1 MLKVS
6 YIQIPLNSRVA
17 KYAFND
23 RVAIGLYDRCIFD
36 ILHAVQW
43 ESLQSL
49 AWWFPTTKRVF

>member
-6 YIQIPLNSRVA
+6 YIQIPFNSRVT

-23 RVAIGLYDRCIFD
+23 RVAIGLYDRCILD

-43 ESLQSL
+43 EIFQSL